1 MIMRSLLEHFRILL
15 ENDLTTVALNRSD
28 FKTVDDINN
37 QIDIIHQQIIKETDP
52 YKIADYNSDVR
63 LLKQWRKNLIG
74 DNNEN

>member
-1 MIMRSLLEHFRILL
+1 MRKLLNQFRVLL

-28 FKTVDDINN
+28 FKTADEINN
-37 QIDIIHQQIIKETDP
+37 QIDIIHQQIIKESDP

-63 LLKQWRKNLIG
+63 LLKKWRKKLIG

>member
-1 MIMRSLLEHFRILL
+1 MRKLLNQFRVLL

-28 FKTVDDINN
+28 FKTADEINN
-37 QIDIIHQQIIKETDP
+37 QIDIIHQQIIKESDP

-63 LLKQWRKNLIG
+63 LLKKWRKNLIG